1 MATARIIY
9 KSGLEGQNRLECI
22 EGIEINLLNG
32 QKALI
37 YPKYEVH
44 EMLRSN
50 EEKWSAKCESTVEA
64 ISAQS
69 SQTATDELLELGS
82 PAAKFVRRF
91 KSERYGDFNL
101 PTLVAAMEFQ
111 NHKEEIDA
119 LASTIEGA
127 DLLRSMN
134 NWGRDMTETAWSC
147 SRGERCYSDYARVAS
162 DTDSF
167 SYREAPLHSAHL
179 CIPATFVTRVR
190 R

>member
-1 MATARIIY
+1 MTTARIIY

-44 EMLRSN
+44 EMLIRSN

-64 ISAQS
+64 ICAKN

-111 NHKEEIDA
+111 NHKKEIDA

-127 DLLRSMN
+127 DLLQDMK

-162 DTDSF
+162 DSDRF
-167 SYREAPLHSAHL
+167 SYLEKPLFSSHL
-179 CIPATFVTRVR
+179 CVPTAIR
-190 R
+190 